1 MLLGNRDA
9 VTSKNNCFFYTVK
22 FAFHYIFTSH
32 LFETI
37 IFFIYIHTYVDM
49 SPLSQ
54 YQKCVNITSVSSSQ
68 KEKSRVECSY
78 PSFIPFSDDG
88 PRLKYGSV
96 WQTRARHAKKDKTP
110 TLHNITS
117 QRVTGRE
124 CVVRVFFCF
133 FFCVKKTEHHFTHY
147 LQITLFYF
155 QQRHLGWARRTLCS
169 GNP

>member
-32 LFETI
+32 LYETI

-133 FFCVKKTEHHFTHY
+133 FFRS
-147 LQITLFYF
+147 LRLFRYM
-155 QQRHLGWARRTLCS
+155 RLDGRRILLLPMMVALSSLPWAREV
-169 GNP
+169 

>member
-32 LFETI
+32 LYETI

-68 KEKSRVECSY
+68 KKKSRVECSY

-133 FFCVKKTEHHFTHY
+133 FLRKEDRTPFY
-147 LQITLFYF
+147 TLFTNYSF
-155 QQRHLGWARRTLCS
+155 LLSTTSSWARTTPCC